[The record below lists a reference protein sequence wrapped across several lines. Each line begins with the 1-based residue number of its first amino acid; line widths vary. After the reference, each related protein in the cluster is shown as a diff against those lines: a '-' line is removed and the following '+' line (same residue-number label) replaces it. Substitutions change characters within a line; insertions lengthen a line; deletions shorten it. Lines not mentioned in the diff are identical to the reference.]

1 MNILVTITEPLDK
14 YRKELLHSLK
24 GGKYTD
30 DHLYIVCSNYE
41 KDYNVTT
48 YEAFS
53 ELFDTITMCPFNIAP
68 YDYET
73 TNMSAYANEV
83 VGYNF
88 WRIALKGETFY
99 IPLGLCP
106 ANTGWNKELRSA
118 YRESGADFMGP
129 LAGKDDDAW
138 LDSYFLCDGDFLK
151 TNPCVRAHRK
161 DLMFMYRAR
170 NYTNRSVEVSDR
182 AHFIDIGVFTQS
194 TPQEPVVEQD
204 TPVEAP
210 KPKKKAAK
218 KRKAKKAASKK
229 SSLKKARAK
238 LAKKKETK
246 TPNTSE

>member
-1 MNILVTITEPLDK
+1 MNILVTITQPLDQ
-14 YRKELLHSLK
+14 YRKELLYSLK

-30 DHLYIVCSNYE
+30 DHLFVVCSNYE

-53 ELFDTITMCPFNIAP
+53 ELFDTITMCPCNIAP
-68 YDYET
+68 YDPDI

-83 VGYNF
+83 VGFNY
-88 WRIALKGETFY
+88 WRIPLKGETFY

-106 ANTGWNKELRSA
+106 AKDGWNKELRSA

-129 LAGKDDDAW
+129 IAGKDDEAW

-151 TNPCVRAHRK
+151 TNPCVRGHRK

-170 NYTNRSVEVSDR
+170 NYTKRSVVKSDR
-182 AHFIDIGVFTQS
+182 ALFIDVGLFTQVVK
-194 TPQEPVVEQD
+194 QEVIEEEVK
-204 TPVEAP
+204 PVEAP

-238 LAKKKETK
+238 LEKKKETN
-246 TPNTSE
+246 TPNTTD